1 MRRAERVLHKGQ
13 QAPDEGKEPGGKYTS
28 MLKSSTPKRIPLTVT
43 EMVQTERTP
52 ARLRKRKV
60 LVSVLVIISCSMFV
74 LHISPFRRMHR
85 EWILCMGY

>member
-60 LVSVLVIISCSMFV
+60 LVSVLVVCSVIV
-74 LHISPFRRMHR
+74 LQ
-85 EWILCMGY
+85 